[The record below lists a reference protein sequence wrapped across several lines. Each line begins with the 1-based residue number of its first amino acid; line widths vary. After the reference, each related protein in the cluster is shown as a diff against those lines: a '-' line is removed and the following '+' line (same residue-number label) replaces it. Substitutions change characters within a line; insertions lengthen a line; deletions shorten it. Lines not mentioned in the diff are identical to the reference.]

1 MPDFR
6 PLPAIHRLFPRVYYG
21 WIVVG
26 GTFLQLMV
34 CVGIGFYSQ
43 QVLVDAL
50 PTAGHFNRVEVSAAS
65 SLFFLLTGL
74 FGFGIGPLVD
84 RAGARIF
91 IFLGAVIQAVAL
103 LWVGRI
109 ESTNELPLAFALLAL
124 GFALST
130 SVPTG
135 ALLTRWF
142 IARRALATTFSQT
155 GVSVGGALMIPIA
168 TYWILQEGLAVTT
181 AGLATAIVV
190 VTIPVVIFV
199 LRWDPQDYGLEPD
212 GSIDWVRRSRHLSLS
227 VQHREWQRRE
237 ALQTSAFWGLCIAF
251 GFGLAA
257 QVGMIAHQLAALSEQ
272 IPRETAMWGGSLIP
286 VGSVIGRLVVG
297 SVADRFEKRRVA
309 IGLFLLQGLGILAFS
324 FSTSTAALFAST
336 ALFGLTI
343 GSIFMLQS
351 LITAD
356 LFGIPSFGRVFGAV
370 QLGSQLTS
378 STGPLLVG
386 WLFTIYGSYPQALR
400 WLAVSS
406 VLAAVILSRVRGPIE
421 ETNPPLD
428 TASLQ

>member
-1 MPDFR
+1 MTER
-6 PLPAIHRLFPRVYYG
+6 RALPAIHRLFPQVYYG
-21 WIVVG
+21 WFVVG

-50 PTAGHFNRVEVSAAS
+50 PAVHHFERVEVSAAS

-84 RAGARIF
+84 RAGARGF
-91 IFLGAVIQAVAL
+91 IFFGALIQAIAL
-103 LWVGRI
+103 IWIGRLD
-109 ESTNELPLAFALLAL
+109 STAELPLAFALLAF

-142 IARRALATTFSQT
+142 IARRALATTLSQT
-155 GVSVGGALMIPIA
+155 GVSVGGAFMIPIA
-168 TYWILQEGLAVTT
+168 TYWILHEGLAVTT
-181 AGLATAIVV
+181 AGLAITIVL
-190 VTIPVVIFV
+190 VTIPVVIFI
-199 LRWDPQDYGLEPD
+199 LRWDPRAYGLEPD
-212 GSIDWVRRSRHLSLS
+212 GSLEWVRKNRHLSLS

-237 ALQTSAFWGLCIAF
+237 ALQTSTFWKLCLAF

-272 IPRETAMWGGSLIP
+272 IPRETAMWGGSLVPI
-286 VGSVIGRLVVG
+286 GSVVGRLIVG

-324 FSTSTAALFAST
+324 FSTSPVSLFAST

-370 QLGSQLTS
+370 QLGSQLIS
-378 STGPLLVG
+378 STGPLMVG
-386 WLFTIYGSYPQALR
+386 WLFTVYGHYPAALR
-400 WLAVSS
+400 WLALSS
-406 VLAAVILSRVRGPIE
+406 ILGAAVLSQVHGPTE
-421 ETNPPLD
+421 NTTEPRD
-428 TASLQ
+428 AASVQ

>member
-1 MPDFR
+1 MTERR
-6 PLPAIHRLFPRVYYG
+6 PLPAIHRVFPKVYYG

-50 PTAGHFNRVEVSAAS
+50 PTNGHFERVEVSAAS

-74 FGFGIGPLVD
+74 FGFGIGPLID
-84 RAGARIF
+84 RAGARGF
-91 IFLGAVIQAVAL
+91 IFAGALIQGIALIWIGRLGSPQQ
-103 LWVGRI
+103 
-109 ESTNELPLAFALLAL
+109 LPLAFALLAL

-142 IARRALATTFSQT
+142 IARRAMATTLSQT

-168 TYWILQEGLAVTT
+168 TYWILHKGLAVTT
-181 AGLATAIVV
+181 AGLAAAIAL

-199 LRWDPQDYGLEPD
+199 LRWDPRAYGLEPD
-212 GSIDWVRRSRHLSLS
+212 GSLEWVRRSRHLSLS

-237 ALQTSAFWGLCIAF
+237 ALQTSTFWKLCIAF

-272 IPRETAMWGGSLIP
+272 IPREIAMWGGSLIP
-286 VGSVIGRLVVG
+286 IGSVIGRLIVG

-309 IGLFLLQGLGILAFS
+309 IGLFLLQGLGICSFS
-324 FSTSTAALFAST
+324 FSTSPTALFAST

-370 QLGSQLTS
+370 QLGSQLIS
-378 STGPLLVG
+378 STGPLVVG
-386 WLFTIYGSYPQALR
+386 WLFMFYGGYPAALR

-406 VLAAVILSRVRGPIE
+406 LLGAAILSQIRGPIE
-421 ETNPPLD
+421 ETGGPRK
-428 TASLQ
+428 TAPVE